1 MPFVTND
8 GCEIWYE
15 EHRGKGPILVYI
27 SGYMG
32 ISSIWDPLIAKL
44 GDKYRHIVHDNR
56 GYGRS
61 SKPESDAVY
70 TIPRHADDLAA
81 ILEALHIK
89 DRVVLVTHSMG
100 GNIATDFHLK
110 YPGRVAGI
118 VYAAAYYDG
127 KRFSKLGATPRLLAE
142 NADSPSKS
150 ADHFV
155 GQGLP
160 YGIAIEAAKWPPH
173 GRRNNAKGLLEY
185 EIGNEYSE
193 ITVPTLAVH
202 GDVDKTTPHESLVK
216 PMVDAL
222 PNSKL
227 VLLKGVNHFP
237 QVEATEDFSQLVE
250 DFVISISM

>member
-15 EHRGKGPILVYI
+15 DHPGKGPILVYV

-32 ISSIWDPLIAKL
+32 ITSIWDPLIAKL
-44 GDKYRHIVHDNR
+44 GDKYRHITHDNR

-70 TIPRHADDLAA
+70 TIPRHGDDLAA
-81 ILEALHIK
+81 ILDALHLK
-89 DRVVLVTHSMG
+89 DRVILIAHSMG
-100 GNIATDFHLK
+100 GNIASDFYLK

-118 VYAAAYYDG
+118 IYTGAYYDG
-127 KRFSKLGATPRLLAE
+127 KLVSKQGTIPRTYAE

-150 ADHFV
+150 ADFYANF
-155 GQGLP
+155 GLP
-160 YGIAIEAAKWPPH
+160 YSIAIEAAKWPPH
-173 GRRNNAKGLLEY
+173 TRWNNAKALLDY
-185 EIGNEYSE
+185 DMGNGNSE

-202 GDVDKTTPHESLVK
+202 GEVDKPTPHESLVK

-227 VLLKGVNHFP
+227 VVLKGVNHFP

-250 DFVISISM
+250 DFVISISL